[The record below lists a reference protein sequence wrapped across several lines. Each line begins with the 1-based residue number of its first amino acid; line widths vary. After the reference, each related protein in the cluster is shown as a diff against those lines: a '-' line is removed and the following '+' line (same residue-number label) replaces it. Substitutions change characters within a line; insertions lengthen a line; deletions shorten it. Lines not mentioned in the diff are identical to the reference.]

1 MRKVLLVFAVMGM
14 VMGCNGK
21 GLTSIL
27 PTGPSDVTAAMS
39 SKNNESTGIATLA
52 FSAPSSVRVGEEFTV
67 EVTIANANLF
77 GGGYNLQ
84 FDATHLQFLRIEE
97 GSFFNQDGKSTA
109 LLKSL
114 SNGGLEVGQTRLG
127 HVFNAS
133 GSGIIAK
140 ITFKAISAG
149 NIELGFNNV
158 RLREMFIEK
167 EEYLLRDIVF
177 STQNTTLR
185 IE

>member
-1 MRKVLLVFAVMGM
+1 MRKILLVLAVM
-14 VMGCNGK
+14 VMGCGNGK
-21 GLTSIL
+21 GLTNVF
-27 PTGPSDVTAAMS
+27 PTGPSDVMAA
-39 SKNNESTGIATLA
+39 SKSGESTSTGVATLA

-67 EVTIANANLF
+67 EIRVDNANLF
-77 GGGYNLQ
+77 GAGYIVLVDPALQ
-84 FDATHLQFLRIEE
+84 FVKIEE
-97 GSFFNQDGKSTA
+97 GDFLKKDGVPTS
-109 LLKSL
+109 LMKSL
-114 SNGGLEVGQTRLG
+114 RDGELTVGQTRLG

-167 EEYLLRDIVF
+167 EEYLLRDIVY
-177 STQNTTLR
+177 SAQSTTLR